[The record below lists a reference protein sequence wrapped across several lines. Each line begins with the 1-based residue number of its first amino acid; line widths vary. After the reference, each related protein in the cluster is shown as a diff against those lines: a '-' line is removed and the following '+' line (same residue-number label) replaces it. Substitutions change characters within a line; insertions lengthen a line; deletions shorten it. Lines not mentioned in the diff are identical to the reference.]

1 MVQFRYH
8 SAHCKQSFKLWDSEI
23 NNYAN
28 LVGLFAACL
37 CRADLE
43 YSRYAFVDA
52 SRQTTKILDDL
63 GILIYLEPVQKST
76 YCGREL
82 M

>member
-1 MVQFRYH
+1 MK
-8 SAHCKQSFKLWDSEI
+8 CKDCRAKEVSI
-23 NNYAN
+23 NKGIN

-37 CRADLE
+37 CRADSE

-63 GILIYLEPVQKST
+63 DTFIYGHLLTEHYSK
-76 YCGREL
+76 
-82 M
+82 